1 MDFIDKL
8 DRIAIRIY
16 NWIIIK
22 FLVMSYII
30 IVISMNFIIGNK
42 DESVK
47 DVIKEANEFVLSL
60 VADIPM
66 EYKE

>member
-1 MDFIDKL
+1 MDFIDKMDAL
-8 DRIAIRIY
+8 AIRIY

-30 IVISMNFIIGNK
+30 IVVSVNFIIRSEH
-42 DESVK
+42 ESIK

-60 VADIPM
+60 VANNPM
-66 EYKE
+66 ENKE